1 MDPTT
6 ADFNA
11 WLAEEGA
18 KIGATVPPQP
28 SNLLAMY
35 GTGYVPADT
44 AYEPTTADIL
54 AQAQR
59 GTAIGNWLRSMAP
72 EVRQADDSSV
82 ASGNVAR

>member
-35 GTGYVPADT
+35 GTGYVP
-44 AYEPTTADIL
+44 
-54 AQAQR
+54 
-59 GTAIGNWLRSMAP
+59 WLRSMAP
-72 EVRQADDSSV
+72 EVRQV
-82 ASGNVAR
+82 ASGILSRLARTGTGIH